1 VQGRSADVSTN
12 RCYRF
17 RMTAKFIRFGVLVVI
32 SLSKAPFACAQV
44 LAPNPTPEMY
54 VANNKGGSSIVPNGQ
69 LRFDGISFTCAR
81 FPTVEDPL
89 LNDYAAAPYKAFLII
104 NPTVFAKVPTTVKLW
119 IYQHECA
126 HALGI
131 ADEAQADCF
140 SISKLRRQ
148 GLLLPQGL
156 EQVCD
161 FISAGEADA
170 THPSGPARC
179 AAIRACYS
187 KPISEA
193 GLKPTS
199 PNTAR

>member
-1 VQGRSADVSTN
+1 
-12 RCYRF
+12 
-17 RMTAKFIRFGVLVVI
+17 MTGKNIRYFVVLIAI
-32 SLSKAPFACAQV
+32 SVCDASLAGAQV

-54 VANNKGGSSIVPNGQ
+54 VATNKGDSHIVPNGQ
-69 LRFDGISFTCAR
+69 LRFDGQSFTCGR

-89 LNDYAAAPYKAFLII
+89 LNDYAAAPYKGFLII

-131 ADEAQADCF
+131 PDETKADCF
-140 SISKLRRQ
+140 SVSKLRRQ
-148 GLLLPQGL
+148 GLLPPQGL

-161 FISAGEADA
+161 FISAGQADA
-170 THPSGPARC
+170 AHPSGPARC
-179 AAIRACYS
+179 AAIRTCYGMATPRTDPKMS
-187 KPISEA
+187 P
-193 GLKPTS
+193 

>member
-1 VQGRSADVSTN
+1 
-12 RCYRF
+12 
-17 RMTAKFIRFGVLVVI
+17 MTAKPIRYLAVLVAIGVCEA
-32 SLSKAPFACAQV
+32 SVARAQG

-69 LRFDGISFTCAR
+69 LRFDGVSFSCGR

-89 LNDYAAAPYKAFLII
+89 LNDYAAAPYKGFLIV

-131 ADEAQADCF
+131 PDETKADCY
-140 SISKLRRQ
+140 SVSKLRHQ
-148 GLLLPQGL
+148 GLLPPQGL

-161 FISAGEADA
+161 FISAGQANA
-170 THPSGPARC
+170 AHPAGPARC
-179 AAIRACYS
+179 AAMRVCYGKAAPGTDPKAS
-187 KPISEA
+187 P
-193 GLKPTS
+193 

>member
-1 VQGRSADVSTN
+1 
-12 RCYRF
+12 
-17 RMTAKFIRFGVLVVI
+17 MTGKKIRYFAVLVAI
-32 SLSKAPFACAQV
+32 SVCDTSLAGAQV

-54 VANNKGGSSIVPNGQ
+54 VATNKGGSSIVPNGQ
-69 LRFDGISFTCAR
+69 LRFDGTSFTCER

-89 LNDYAAAPYKAFLII
+89 LNDYAAAPYKGFLII

-131 ADEAQADCF
+131 PDETKADCF
-140 SISKLRRQ
+140 SVSKLRRQ
-148 GLLLPQGL
+148 GLLSPQGL

-161 FISAGEADA
+161 FISAGQADA
-170 THPSGPARC
+170 AHPSGPARC
-179 AAIRACYS
+179 AAIRTCYGKS
-187 KPISEA
+187 VSEA